1 MGLDQYLSA
10 KKYVSGADHSNDTD
24 KNTFAEIAKA
34 LKVSHLFITDNMPS
48 AEVTIKVGQWRKAN
62 QIHNWFV
69 NNVQGGEDDCRS
81 YYVSKENLETLLDL
95 CRQVYAK
102 RDNAFAEEVL
112 PTSSGFF
119 FGDTDVNEQYYNDV
133 LYTALTLEQL
143 LNDPTLS
150 DTSGWAWEFS
160 YQSSW

>member
-1 MGLDQYLSA
+1 MGLDQYLYA
-10 KKYVSGADHSNDTD
+10 KKYVSGGDYSNDTD

-34 LKVSHLFITDNMPS
+34 MNVSHLFITDNLPS

-69 NNVQGGEDDCRS
+69 TNVQGGEDDCRQ
-81 YYVSKENLETLLDL
+81 YHVSKESLETLLDL

-102 RDNAFAEEVL
+102 RDNDFAEEML
-112 PTSSGFF
+112 PTTSGFF
-119 FGDTDVNEQYYNDV
+119 FGDTSFDEHYYNNV

-143 LNDPTLS
+143 LADPTLS
-150 DTSGWAWEFS
+150 DTTGWGWEFS